1 MKLPVNNLS
10 QNQSDC
16 NIYNELHDID
26 QLRRVIAQNIWNQ
39 SLNFIVKIIPD
50 LKIEYL
56 GNE

>member
-1 MKLPVNNLS
+1 MNCMILP
-10 QNQSDC
+10 
-16 NIYNELHDID
+16 D